1 MAIEFQ
7 QDKQLFTLNT
17 RHTTYQ
23 MKVDRLGFLL
33 HLYYGERISGSMDY
47 LLTYHDR
54 GFSGNPADAGND
66 RTYSMDALPQ
76 EYPHLGTGDYR
87 NTALVIRNADGSEYC
102 DLRYD
107 RHKIQKGK
115 YGLKGLPAVY
125 AGENE
130 AETLEIVLKDCVS
143 GIQVQLLYGV
153 LEETDIITR
162 SAKICNLGA
171 EAVCVE
177 KA

>member
-17 RHTTYQ
+17 KHTTYQ

-33 HLYYGERISGSMDY
+33 HLYYGERISGNMDY
-47 LLTYHDR
+47 LLTYYDR

-102 DLRYD
+102 DLRYVS
-107 RHKIQKGK
+107 H
-115 YGLKGLPAVY
+115 
-125 AGENE
+125 
-130 AETLEIVLKDCVS
+130 EIKR
-143 GIQVQLLYGV
+143 GNIH
-153 LEETDIITR
+153 
-162 SAKICNLGA
+162 
-171 EAVCVE
+171 
-177 KA
+177 

>member
-115 YGLKGLPAVY
+115 YGLKGLP
-125 AGENE
+125 
-130 AETLEIVLKDCVS
+130 VL
-143 GIQVQLLYGV
+143 
-153 LEETDIITR
+153 R
-162 SAKICNLGA
+162 SAIWARRQSASKRLRRH
-171 EAVCVE
+171 VWTS
-177 KA
+177 